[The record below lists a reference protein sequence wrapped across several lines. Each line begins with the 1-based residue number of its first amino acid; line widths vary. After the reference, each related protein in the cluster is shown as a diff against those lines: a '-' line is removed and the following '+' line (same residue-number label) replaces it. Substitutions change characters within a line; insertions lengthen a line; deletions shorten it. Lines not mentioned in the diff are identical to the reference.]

1 MVDSITKGARSAV
14 MAKVR
19 SKDTGPE
26 VALRKALFERGLRYR
41 LHRKDLPGK
50 PDLVFPSW
58 RAVVFVHGCL
68 WHWHGCKRSRMPGTN
83 TEYWAKKIARN
94 VARDQEQCSL
104 LIDSGWRVLTV
115 WECAISARRLAV
127 TAELVEAWLRASKAE
142 DGGAQMEISGETEQ
156 PIIRCKT
163 DQKFPL
169 RSD

>member
-1 MVDSITKGARSAV
+1 MVDRITKAARSAI

-26 VALRKALFERGLRYR
+26 VALRKALFRRGFRYR

-50 PDLVFPSW
+50 PDLVFPGW
-58 RAVVFVHGCL
+58 RAIVFIHGCL

-83 TEYWAKKIARN
+83 TEYWAKKITRN

-115 WECAISARRLAV
+115 WECAVSARCLPATV
-127 TAELVEAWLRASKAE
+127 DLVEVWLR
-142 DGGAQMEISGETEQ
+142 GGGSQDVAAQMEISGETAQ
-156 PIIRCKT
+156 PLIRHK
-163 DQKFPL
+163 DHQKFPAQ
-169 RSD
+169 SY